1 MKFII
6 AEIFWPRQ
14 SSLLW
19 RGKQTE
25 NKYVTTRSNMS
36 TVMKQ
41 GAEINY
47 KSFTT
52 QVFMVVGLLV
62 EFGSAISKSKGYLEE
77 SPSIS

>member
-1 MKFII
+1 
-6 AEIFWPRQ
+6 
-14 SSLLW
+14 
-19 RGKQTE
+19 
-25 NKYVTTRSNMS
+25 MS